1 MRSGYC
7 SQSAPER
14 AMTARVAAGSRVA
27 PEMWVQGGAPPPPP
41 PPGAFGTRSFDLQT
55 HAHGQSRYT
64 PGSPTYLAEAP
75 AVRTILLTERA
86 RLARWAFIDGAWP
99 RGSRWDRW
107 QRSGVTTTPR
117 RLAAGRGAE
126 ALPTNPTEPTPTYS
140 AGGRRSVIVTR
151 PELRLHAPPPVS
163 CRAAPLLS
171 QM

>member
-64 PGSPTYLAEAP
+64 PGSPTYLAELP
-75 AVRTILLTERA
+75 AVTA
-86 RLARWAFIDGAWP
+86 RLVTEVPAFALWALIHDRLSRCVRWYG
-99 RGSRWDRW
+99 RKRTRMS
-107 QRSGVTTTPR
+107 TP
-117 RLAAGRGAE
+117 
-126 ALPTNPTEPTPTYS
+126 P
-140 AGGRRSVIVTR
+140 GGLT
-151 PELRLHAPPPVS
+151 VS
-163 CRAAPLLS
+163 WRA
-171 QM
+171 